1 MAKRATGFPLPVS
14 PLHAQLVPWGK
25 GLTMHRVH
33 KNQYLPNVFNPSVKG
48 NARFS
53 PIRDAKKDII
63 PTLYAAT
70 TSRGAMMETVF
81 HDVPYKKG
89 LKTVSKHH
97 LAGEVHSTL
106 LFHIDFNLIDL
117 SKVALKKIGVK
128 PEHLI
133 STTKAHYRGTRAW
146 AEAFYAEYST
156 AQGLLWTSRQDDR
169 CNAVVLFGPRI
180 KPSDFSITGTST
192 TLMTA
197 GVVWDPVNQL
207 ATDMD
212 VILV

>member
-1 MAKRATGFPLPVS
+1 
-14 PLHAQLVPWGK
+14 
-25 GLTMHRVH
+25 MHRVH
-33 KNQYLPNVFNPSVKG
+33 KNQYLPNIFNPSVKG

-53 PIRDAKKDII
+53 PIRNTRGDII

-70 TSRGAMMETVF
+70 TMQGAMMETVF

-89 LKTVSKHH
+89 IKTVFKRH

-106 LFHIDFNLIDL
+106 MFHVDFNLVDL
-117 SKVALKKIGVK
+117 SKVALRKMGIK

-133 STTKAHYRGTRAW
+133 STTKAHYPETRAW
-146 AEAFYAEYST
+146 AEALYAEYPA

-169 CNAVVLFGPRI
+169 CNAVVLFGSRI
-180 KPSDFSITGTST
+180 EPSEFSATGTST

-197 GVVWDPVNQL
+197 GVVWDPVSQL
-207 ATDMD
+207 AINMD
-212 VILV
+212 VILS

>member
-1 MAKRATGFPLPVS
+1 MAKRATSFPLPAP

-106 LFHIDFNLIDL
+106 LFHLDFNLIDL
-117 SKVALKKIGVK
+117 SKVALRKIGITA
-128 PEHLI
+128 EHLI
-133 STTKAHYRGTRAW
+133 STTKAHYRETRAW
-146 AEAFYAEYST
+146 AEALYAEYPA

-169 CNAVVLFGPRI
+169 CNAVVLFGSRI
-180 KPSDFSITGTST
+180 KPSDFSVTGTST

-212 VILV
+212 VILG

>member
-1 MAKRATGFPLPVS
+1 MAKRPTSFPIPVP
-14 PLHAQLVPWGK
+14 PLHAELVSWGK

-53 PIRDAKKDII
+53 PIRDAKKTII

-81 HDVPYKKG
+81 HDVPFKKG
-89 LKTVSKHH
+89 LKTIPKHRF
-97 LAGEVHSTL
+97 AGEVHSTIV
-106 LFHIDFNLIDL
+106 FHTDFTLIDL
-117 SKVALKKIGVK
+117 SKVALKKMGVK

-133 STTKAHYRGTRAW
+133 GSTKAHYPETRGW
-146 AEAFYAEYST
+146 AEALYAEYPT

-169 CNAVVLFGPRI
+169 CNAVVLFGSRI
-180 KPSDFSITGTST
+180 LPSDFSVTGTST

-197 GVVWDPVNQL
+197 GVVWDPVTQL

-212 VILV
+212 VILN

>member
-70 TSRGAMMETVF
+70 TSRGFMMSPTR
-81 HDVPYKKG
+81 
-89 LKTVSKHH
+89 
-97 LAGEVHSTL
+97 
-106 LFHIDFNLIDL
+106 
-117 SKVALKKIGVK
+117 
-128 PEHLI
+128 
-133 STTKAHYRGTRAW
+133 KA
-146 AEAFYAEYST
+146 
-156 AQGLLWTSRQDDR
+156 
-169 CNAVVLFGPRI
+169 
-180 KPSDFSITGTST
+180 
-192 TLMTA
+192 
-197 GVVWDPVNQL
+197 
-207 ATDMD
+207 
-212 VILV
+212 